1 MSACAFAQF
10 HFHVPQEFVARQL
23 EIALSDSEQIEYT
36 KLKFIV
42 Q

>member
-1 MSACAFAQF
+1 MSACPFVQF
-10 HFHVPQEFVARQL
+10 HFHVPQEFVAHQL
-23 EIALSDSEQIEYT
+23 DIAMSDSEQIEYT